1 MKRQK
6 AARKKLK
13 KLVKEFSPWS
23 GWNLYEM
30 TKTMLEFYKETY
42 VIGDCCWSEDSRRLE
57 IAKTLIE
64 AVEAAKAIEYI
75 DELSMDELIILA
87 KKDGVAFTNFVNHWK
102 AKNDI
107 SLDKTNIAL
116 LSGVAYSYLEKKYTK
131 RLFNIIGTNIWDWC
145 D

>member
-1 MKRQK
+1 
-6 AARKKLK
+6 
-13 KLVKEFSPWS
+13 
-23 GWNLYEM
+23 M